1 MKKTV
6 RILKIVAFTALG
18 VMLMCALNYFLLEG
32 IIIPDPCYYHYHS
45 HDTNKVFYLFYELTA
60 QEGYHPTPTKLNLI
74 LTLTIG
80 ALTGLIFGIKQA
92 GNTK

>member
-6 RILKIVAFTALG
+6 RILKITAFTTLG
-18 VMLMCALNYFLLEG
+18 LVLMYALNYFLLERL
-32 IIIPDPCYYHYHS
+32 IIPDPCYYHS
-45 HDTNKVFYLFYELTA
+45 HDTNKVFDLFYELTA

-80 ALTGLIFGIKQA
+80 ALIGLILGIKQ
-92 GNTK
+92 TKKSQ